1 VNQNRMVNRLVPGG
15 SLLQDHNTFDPVVP
29 HDIAKRE
36 AANADGTAKCE
47 MCRETL
53 PLANLDITA
62 YGYRCAP
69 CQKKDAEL
77 KNPAPANLDN
87 VKVGRG
93 RWWIMPIVI
102 AVGSVITIL
111 EPAFVIILVGLVALF
126 GVRLFV
132 RRGL

>member
-1 VNQNRMVNRLVPGG
+1 MVNRFLPGG
-15 SLLQDHNTFDPVVP
+15 SLLQDHDTFDPVVP
-29 HDIAKRE
+29 HDVAKRE

-77 KNPAPANLDN
+77 QNPAPANLDN

-102 AVGSVITIL
+102 VVGGVITIL
-111 EPAFVIILVGLVALF
+111 EPVAVFVVVGVVALLAF
-126 GVRLFV
+126 RLV
-132 RRGL
+132 MRRGI

>member
-1 VNQNRMVNRLVPGG
+1 MQQNKLVNRFVPGG

-29 HDIAKRE
+29 ADLARRE
-36 AANADGTAKCE
+36 EANGDGTANCE
-47 MCRETL
+47 SCRATF
-53 PLANLDITA
+53 PLASLDITQ

-69 CQKKDAEL
+69 CQKSAAQMLVPPPD
-77 KNPAPANLDN
+77 LDN

-102 AVGSVITIL
+102 AVGSALTIL
-111 EPAFVIILVGLVALF
+111 YPAAVLIAVF
-126 GVRLFV
+126 GVAMLAFRLMA

>member
-1 VNQNRMVNRLVPGG
+1 VKQNRFVP

-29 HDIAKRE
+29 RDVAKRE
-36 AANADGTAKCE
+36 AANADGSAKCE
-47 MCRETL
+47 MCRTTL
-53 PLANLDITA
+53 PLANLDIPA

-77 KNPAPANLDN
+77 QNPAPANLDN

-102 AVGSVITIL
+102 VVGSVITIL
-111 EPAFVIILVGLVALF
+111 EPVAVFVVVGVVAVLAF
-126 GVRLFV
+126 RLFI
-132 RRGL
+132 RRGI

>member
-1 VNQNRMVNRLVPGG
+1 MVNRFVPGG

-29 HDIAKRE
+29 HDVAKRE
-36 AANADGTAKCE
+36 AANADGTANCE

-77 KNPAPANLDN
+77 QNPMPANLDN

-102 AVGSVITIL
+102 VVGGVITIL
-111 EPAFVIILVGLVALF
+111 EPVAVFVVVGVVALLAF
-126 GVRLFV
+126 RLV
-132 RRGL
+132 MRRGI

>member
-1 VNQNRMVNRLVPGG
+1 MINRFVP

-29 HDIAKRE
+29 HDVAKRE
-36 AANADGTAKCE
+36 TANADGTAKCE
-47 MCRETL
+47 MCRATL

-77 KNPAPANLDN
+77 QNPAPANLDN

-102 AVGSVITIL
+102 VVGSVITIL
-111 EPAFVIILVGLVALF
+111 EPVAVFVVVGMVAVLAF
-126 GVRLFV
+126 RLFV
-132 RRGL
+132 RRGI

>member
-1 VNQNRMVNRLVPGG
+1 MVNRFVPGG

-77 KNPAPANLDN
+77 QNPMPANLDN

-102 AVGSVITIL
+102 VVGGVITIL
-111 EPAFVIILVGLVALF
+111 EPVAVFVVVGVVALLAF
-126 GVRLFV
+126 RLV
-132 RRGL
+132 MRRGI